1 MTVTTAR
8 QKVLNQLTKLGPAS
22 PRDLARA
29 LRMSDATVRHHLR
42 VLASDGR
49 VTPLPSPQQGGPR
62 GVGERGRP
70 VKIYA
75 LSPALAGDNLPALTS
90 ALLAESTVPMET
102 LAKHILDASAI
113 GNQPL
118 TRRLTLLVEK
128 LNAKHYQARWE
139 AGADGPRVIFGRCP
153 YAAVIE
159 GHPELCQMDASLLS
173 NSLRMDARQSA
184 KIEKGRGMCVFGVR

>member
-1 MTVTTAR
+1 MTVTTTR
-8 QKVLNQLTKLGPAS
+8 QKALNQLTKLGPAS

-29 LRMSDATVRHHLR
+29 LRLSEATVRHHLR
-42 VLASDGR
+42 VLVSDGR
-49 VTPLPSPQQGGPR
+49 VTPLGPPYR
-62 GVGERGRP
+62 GDERKGVGRP

-102 LAKHILDASAI
+102 LAKHILDASAL

-159 GHPELCQMDASLLS
+159 AHPELCQMDASALA
-173 NSLRMDARQSA
+173 NFLRMDARQSA

>member
-8 QKVLNQLTKLGPAS
+8 QKVLNQLTKLGLAS

-29 LRMSDATVRHHLR
+29 LRLSEATVRHHLR
-42 VLASDGR
+42 VLVSDGR
-49 VTPLPSPQQGGPR
+49 VTIVGQQADG
-62 GVGERGRP
+62 RGRP
-70 VKIYA
+70 TKVYA

-102 LAKHILDASAI
+102 LARHILDASTLV
-113 GNQPL
+113 NQPL

-159 GHPELCQMDASLLS
+159 AHPELCQMDASLLS

>member
-1 MTVTTAR
+1 MTTTAR
-8 QKVLNQLTKLGPAS
+8 QKVLTQLTKLGPAS

-29 LRMSDATVRHHLR
+29 LRMTEATVRHHLR
-42 VLASDGR
+42 VLAADGR
-49 VTPLPSPQQGGPR
+49 VTIVRQQSEGR
-62 GVGERGRP
+62 GHP

-75 LSPALAGDNLPALTS
+75 LSPALAGDNLAGLAE
-90 ALLAESTVPMET
+90 ALLNVERSTLNVQRLAE
-102 LAKHILDASAI
+102 LILDT
-113 GNQPL
+113 NQFTNLPI

-159 GHPELCQMDASLLS
+159 GHPELCQMDASALS
-173 NSLRMDARQSA
+173 NFLRMDARQSA
-184 KIEKGRGMCVFGVR
+184 KIEKGVGVCVFGVR

>member
-8 QKVLNQLTKLGPAS
+8 QKVLNQLIKLGPAS

-29 LRMSDATVRHHLR
+29 LRMSDAAVRHHLR
-42 VLASDGR
+42 VLLSDGR
-49 VTPLPSPQQGGPR
+49 VASLSSTLQKGQKGA
-62 GVGERGRP
+62 GRP
-70 VKIYA
+70 VKMYA

-102 LAKHILDASAI
+102 LAKHIFDA
-113 GNQPL
+113 GTVGCQPL
-118 TRRLTLLVEK
+118 TRRLSLLVEK
-128 LNAKHYQARWE
+128 LNARNYQARWE
-139 AGADGPRVIFGRCP
+139 AGADGPRVLFGRCP

-159 GHPELCQMDASLLS
+159 AHPELCQMDASLLS
-173 NSLRMDARQSA
+173 NSLHMEARQSA